1 MFQIFGTTIQS
12 QTVAAAAASLLLGI
26 VIGFIVGRLAARRQ
40 RFGRKFKKSAPGM
53 VEIYIGNLSYDTT
66 EAYLRKEFEKYG
78 EVATVRIITG
88 HSSHKSKG
96 YGFIEM
102 PNRPEA
108 EKAIA
113 AMHGADVQGRRL
125 HVNEAR
131 NSKN

>member
-1 MFQIFGTTIQS
+1 
-12 QTVAAAAASLLLGI
+12 
-26 VIGFIVGRLAARRQ
+26 
-40 RFGRKFKKSAPGM
+40 M